1 MSGGGLVR
9 LVINNGAQLSVRKA
23 LFRYVHFEVRN
34 LVYYNFLLKS
44 RSYYVGLTLIKIIS
58 RKDAT
63 DAKINNL

>member
-23 LFRYVHFEVRN
+23 LSRYVHFEVRN
-34 LVYYNFLLKS
+34 LVYHNFLLKS

-58 RKDAT
+58 RKDAR